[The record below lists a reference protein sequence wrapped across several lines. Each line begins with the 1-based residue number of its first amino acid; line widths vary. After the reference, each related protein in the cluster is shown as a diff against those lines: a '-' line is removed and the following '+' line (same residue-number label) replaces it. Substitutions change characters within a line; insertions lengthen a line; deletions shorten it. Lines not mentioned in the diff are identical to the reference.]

1 MLDQRAE
8 VHLVVYK
15 THLLQMNEER
25 SIYNSKYIVT
35 LSTPHEFNGTF
46 LDIGIY
52 GMFMLLEHEFL
63 RQRSNHSTGV
73 DSVIINIGHNSSFLS
88 LINDL
93 HLSSFRQNVVPD
105 PEIVRY

>member
-35 LSTPHEFNGTF
+35 LSTPHEFNGIFGVGTYAIRTF
-46 LDIGIY
+46 ATPFFVTSATPL
-52 GMFMLLEHEFL
+52 FVTSATPF
-63 RQRSNHSTGV
+63 
-73 DSVIINIGHNSSFLS
+73 
-88 LINDL
+88 
-93 HLSSFRQNVVPD
+93 FRTIATRTFATPKNYFFYFGGGD
-105 PEIVRY
+105 